1 MNHQARIPEGS
12 ADPLGDSPGFE
23 PGRLARQKD
32 ADLRLCLLNSVRE
45 GIVAMPVVTM
55 ALPASMFLTALV
67 TRAYPVSA
75 PTIGLLA
82 SLPFLANFLQI
93 FFCPILLRWGPPKT
107 ITVISATLHMVT
119 WLALGLLL
127 PWVPHR
133 TALEAGEWI
142 AGWYFVSSVF
152 GAFAGVTW
160 SMWIEEWIPPRIRG
174 KYFGRRNQIC
184 QVSTLCFL
192 LLSGWVISMG
202 RYSIHAFQAVI
213 LGSVLL
219 RLFSLRW
226 QWTSP
231 TRHFRPPS
239 PSAGSITSQA
249 RVVWKA
255 KSFLLFVAF
264 GAVWSF
270 ATNIFGPFYTVF
282 MFDHVGFSA
291 WDVGVVTALSQVG
304 GALSLPAWG
313 RLLDRY
319 GNKSVMVVSLILW
332 QLGNILWC
340 FSTDD
345 NRLLL
350 YGLWAWAGSTSAGF
364 VLGQFTI
371 GLRLIPADAKGFAI
385 GFNLAV
391 SSLVAAVAPVLG
403 GACLSS
409 DFFRGWDPVSAYH
422 LCFIVQPVVT
432 LAGAVLLLRVDEP
445 EASALS
451 TVVGAMRNIR
461 TLSAVLG
468 LSFFVNYL
476 FVKNAP
482 PGEDSEA

>member
-1 MNHQARIPEGS
+1 M
-12 ADPLGDSPGFE
+12 
-23 PGRLARQKD
+23 
-32 ADLRLCLLNSVRE
+32 
-45 GIVAMPVVTM
+45 AMPIVTM
-55 ALPASMFLTALV
+55 ALPASMLITALV
-67 TRAYPVSA
+67 TKAYPLSA
-75 PTIGLLA
+75 RTIGLLA

-93 FFCPILLRWGPPKT
+93 FFSPILLRWRPPKT
-107 ITVISATLHMVT
+107 ITVAAATLHMVC

-133 TALEAGEWI
+133 TASEAGAWI
-142 AGWYFVSSVF
+142 AGWFFVSSLF

-160 SMWIEEWIPPRIRG
+160 SMWIEEWIPSRIRG
-174 KYFGRRNQIC
+174 NYFGRRNQIC

-192 LLSGWVISMG
+192 LLSGWIISAG
-202 RYSIHAFQAVI
+202 RYSIPAFQAVI
-213 LGSVLL
+213 LGSVGL

-226 QWTSP
+226 QWASP
-231 TRHFRPPS
+231 TRHFRPS
-239 PSAGSITSQA
+239 PPAPDSLRQQAG
-249 RVVWKA
+249 VVWKA

-270 ATNIFGPFYTVF
+270 ATNVFGPFYTVF

-291 WDVGVVTALSQVG
+291 WDVGVVTGLAQVG

-332 QLGNILWC
+332 QLSTIFWC
-340 FSTDD
+340 FATDE
-345 NRLLL
+345 NRALL
-350 YGLWAWAGSTSAGF
+350 YAVWAWGGSTSAGF

-371 GLRLIPADAKGFAI
+371 GLRLIPPDAKGFAI
-385 GFNLAV
+385 GLNLAI
-391 SSLVAAVAPVLG
+391 SSLVAAIAPVLG

-409 DFFRGWDPVSAYH
+409 DFFRGWDPVAAYH
-422 LCFIVQPVVT
+422 LCFVVQPVVT

-445 EASALS
+445 AASPLS
-451 TVVGAMRNIR
+451 TVVGAMRNVR

-476 FVKNAP
+476 FVKDP
-482 PGEDSEA
+482 RRRSRP